1 MPFHLYLLRWCFL
14 PIFLLINAIT
24 SGGLTIIWCTCPIG
38 HIMTDGARAWG
49 RPPSRGQPL
58 PDGFFTTTWVVDG
71 SHCCASC
78 RRDMFIV
85 NQGSTAKD
93 ESRYNSLIISII
105 TYSSASWTLTK
116 ANKKRLDAFN
126 TKALRRIVGV
136 RWYDYVTNA
145 SMLSRTGQPPLTT
158 TIRKLRL
165 GAFEHIFFICRLH
178 PGVTVCACNTVR
190 LPGTG
195 QSAHV
200 IGGSRFTRPAS
211 NSRRNLL

>member
-1 MPFHLYLLRWCFL
+1 MGHVPGADLPAEANRSQTFFLRQRELLMD
-14 PIFLLINAIT
+14 
-24 SGGLTIIWCTCPIG
+24 
-38 HIMTDGARAWG
+38 HIAAR
-49 RPPSRGQPL
+49 PQ
-58 PDGFFTTTWVVDG
+58 
-71 SHCCASC
+71 C

-165 GAFEHIFFICRLH
+165 GAFEHIFFICPLH

-211 NSRRNLL
+211 NSRRTLLNWDCWPQFNKTQIFAPTSNL